1 LTFEG
6 FAMKNKKTF
15 LLLLGA
21 VLLSGA
27 MYLLAQYGF
36 ETFISDAATRL
47 AYQIRDEAASLRSS
61 GATTR
66 TFEHRP
72 KTWPEGIN
80 GDYRIEI
87 TETKTSPHPDHRS
100 IGVARNL
107 TGQTWYSTS
116 YHLNFVVVPKDLV
129 VSHRKGEPTIV
140 TLEMKEGQ
148 VLLTGLR

>member
-1 LTFEG
+1 
-6 FAMKNKKTF
+6 MKNKKAI
-15 LLLLGA
+15 LILLGA

-27 MYLLAQYGF
+27 MYLLAQYSF

-47 AYQIRDEAASLRSS
+47 SYQIRDEAASLRRS
-61 GATTR
+61 GAATR

-72 KTWPEGIN
+72 TAWPDGVS
-80 GDYRIEI
+80 GDYRIEF
-87 TETKTSPHPDHRS
+87 TETKTSPLRGHRS

-107 TGQTWYSTS
+107 TEQTWYATS

-129 VSHRKGEPTIV
+129 VSHRKGEPTII
-140 TLEMKEGQ
+140 TLEMKDGQ

>member
-1 LTFEG
+1 
-6 FAMKNKKTF
+6 MKNKKA
-15 LLLLGA
+15 LLILLGA
-21 VLLSGA
+21 ALLSGA

-47 AYQIRDEAASLRSS
+47 AYEIRDEAAGLRRS
-61 GATTR
+61 GAATR

-72 KTWPEGIN
+72 KAWPDGIS

-87 TETKTSPHPDHRS
+87 AETKTSPRPGHRS

-107 TGQTWYSTS
+107 TEQTWYSTS
-116 YHLNFVVVPKDLV
+116 YHLNFVAVPKDLV

-140 TLEMKEGQ
+140 TLEMKDGQ